1 MLLRASASSKTAR
14 YTAVPRTVSSAIA
27 FSGVVR
33 SQQFGQALVARSALS
48 TFASPSLTTV
58 QARRRDLPL
67 TSWSAPLGS
76 LDHARLLSVSRMA
89 RSDDKSAPLP
99 PSTHVEDKTVAKPA
113 AAKKPLSVRI
123 KEELMH
129 YWHGTKLLWLEMK
142 ISTKLLWKMLKGHE
156 LTRREQRQLKRTT
169 IDMGRLVPFS
179 IFIIVPFMELL
190 LPVAIKLFP
199 NMMPST
205 YESASE
211 REKKAKKQ
219 SDIRLEVSKLLRES
233 MAESIKS
240 KAAAKAAKKQQQQQ
254 QSATTEAATATTATT
269 TATATPALPSKYAD
283 AFDVLHRTRATGE
296 ILSTDELITISKVFD
311 DDLTLDNLTRPQLVG
326 LCRFLGA
333 YTFGTDNML
342 RKNIS
347 NKMRYLKAD
356 DRMILAEGVDEL
368 TVPEL
373 QQACAARGLPST
385 GASPARMRDELH
397 HWLTLHLEHKMPSV
411 ILLLTRAFATVDPT
425 RIKEGQTFAPEAL
438 QATLSA
444 LPDNLVNEAEL
455 KDDEKMG
462 TATSKQ
468 KLEVL
473 EQQEELIE
481 DEAEQETRKDAVEAD
496 KKQQQQQQQQQQPTQ
511 PPKDKTD

>member
-1 MLLRASASSKTAR
+1 
-14 YTAVPRTVSSAIA
+14 
-27 FSGVVR
+27 
-33 SQQFGQALVARSALS
+33 
-48 TFASPSLTTV
+48 
-58 QARRRDLPL
+58 
-67 TSWSAPLGS
+67 
-76 LDHARLLSVSRMA
+76 
-89 RSDDKSAPLP
+89 
-99 PSTHVEDKTVAKPA
+99 
-113 AAKKPLSVRI
+113 KKPLSVRI
-123 KEELMH
+123 KEELLH
-129 YWHGTKLLWLEMK
+129 YWDGTKLLWLEMK
-142 ISTKLLWKMLKGHE
+142 ISNKLLWKMLQGQE

-169 IDMGRLVPFS
+169 IDMGRLIPFS
-179 IFIIVPFMELL
+179 IFIIVPFMEFL

-205 YESASE
+205 YESASD

-219 SDIRLEVSKLLRES
+219 SEIRLEVSKLLRES
-233 MAESIKS
+233 MADVGEE
-240 KAAAKAAKKQQQQQ
+240 AVN
-254 QSATTEAATATTATT
+254 TTSSTTATN
-269 TATATPALPSKYAD
+269 ATED
-283 AFDVLHRTRATGE
+283 AFDIIHRARATGV
-296 ILSTDELITISKVFD
+296 ILSTDELAAISKMFD
-311 DDLTLDNLTRPQLVG
+311 DDLTLDNLSRQQLVG
-326 LCRFLGA
+326 LCRFLGG

-342 RKNIS
+342 RNQIG
-347 NKMRYLKAD
+347 NKLRYLKAD

-411 ILLLTRAFATVDPT
+411 ILLLTRALTTVDPVT
-425 RIKEGQTFAPEAL
+425 LKEGQTFAPEAL

-444 LPDNLVNEAEL
+444 LPENLVSEAEL

-481 DEAEQETRKDAVEAD
+481 DEAEQEQSRRSSRSQSKSKSSTTAASAATSE
-496 KKQQQQQQQQQQPTQ
+496 KQ
-511 PPKDKTD
+511 